1 MSINLAEVGAVVTP
15 ISASNWRVQFG
26 IYLPGITPAD
36 GYALSV
42 RAIHESDQFTPG
54 IPPVSIPLSHL
65 GGASGLWQTTV
76 TLSAG
81 AGSSYGSHG
90 RHLYRY
96 QLLRHGEP
104 TVFWFA
110 DPFARESGPGTHS
123 AFTLSTSSA
132 PFAWHDDTFKVPS
145 VDDMVVYELH
155 VGEFARNFDGVR
167 KRLEYLR
174 GLGVNVIELMP
185 FTNVK
190 ESAEWGYTP
199 LGFYCPDDRYGTPEQ
214 LKHLVDECHQ
224 QGIAVI
230 LDAVYAHA
238 HPEFAYNLV
247 YRRTGAA
254 NPMMGPFAEEFFP
267 GNPGTD
273 FNKEFA
279 RQFFL
284 ELNKYWL
291 AEFHLD
297 GFRYDYIPGMYDG
310 PTGNGYAAL
319 AYATY
324 QFSKT
329 GFPRFQDPSGHSRLI
344 QCAEHLPDPKGILRN
359 TYSNTCWQNQLMD
372 KAADTA
378 IWRYVD
384 ANLALLLDPEF
395 IGYPSNYQNAAA
407 GDSFPVAPFQYLEQH
422 DNRRLIARIAPS
434 SETDL
439 LGEPYG
445 ERNNFYR
452 VQPYAIALM
461 TGKGIPML
469 WQGQEICENWGM
481 ANWGIGRNLFERP
494 VHWEYF
500 YDRYGQALVRLYRVL
515 GTLRNANPALG
526 ARGDFYYFNDIDHQN
541 RRVIAYR
548 RSAAAPAKSFMVLI
562 NFSDATQEVCLPF
575 PSVGTWTEQ
584 LDQAPGDQIQVS
596 TNGEWKR
603 VSVPSHYGRIY
614 AR

>member
-1 MSINLAEVGAVVTP
+1 MSIDLTEVGATVSP
-15 ISASNWRVQFG
+15 LSAGVWQVKFG
-26 IYLPGITPAD
+26 AYLPGITPSD
-36 GYALSV
+36 GYSLTARV
-42 RAIHESDQFTPG
+42 IHEADQFTPG
-54 IPPVSIPLSHL
+54 IPPVAIALAYV
-65 GGASGLWQTTV
+65 GGPNGLWQLTT
-76 TLSAG
+76 TLSPVAD
-81 AGSSYGSHG
+81 SSYGAAG

-96 QLLRHGEP
+96 QLLRYGEP
-104 TVFWFA
+104 TAFWFA
-110 DPFARESGPGTHS
+110 DPFARESGAGTYS
-123 AFTLSTSSA
+123 AFTLETHPSA
-132 PFAWHDDTFKVPS
+132 FVWNDAGFKVPA
-145 VDDMVVYELH
+145 VDEMVVYELH

-167 KRLEYLR
+167 RRLEYLR

-199 LGFYCPDDRYGTPEQ
+199 LGFYCPDDRYGTPDD
-214 LKHLVDECHQ
+214 LRRLVDECHQ
-224 QGIAVI
+224 HGIAVI

-247 YRRTGAA
+247 YRKTGVP

-291 AEFHLD
+291 TEFHLD

-310 PTGNGYAAL
+310 PAGNGYAAL

-329 GFPRFQDPSGHSRLI
+329 GFSRFQDASGYSRII
-344 QCAEHLPDPKGILRN
+344 QCAENLPDPKGILRN

-372 KAADTA
+372 KCADTA

-384 ANLALLLDPEF
+384 ANLAFLLDPEF
-395 IGYPSNYQNAAA
+395 IGYPSSYQNPNT

-422 DNRRLIARIAPS
+422 DNRRLITRIAPT

-445 ERNNFYR
+445 DRAAFYR

-469 WQGQEICENWGM
+469 WQGQELCENSGM
-481 ANWGIGRNLFERP
+481 PNWGIGRNLFERP

-500 YDRYGQALVRLYRVL
+500 YDRYGQALVRLYRIL
-515 GTLRNANPALG
+515 GTLRNANPALS
-526 ARGDFYYFNDIDHQN
+526 ARGDFFYFNDANHQSQ
-541 RRVIAYR
+541 RVLVYR
-548 RSAAAPAKSFMVLI
+548 RSSASPAKTFMVFI
-562 NFSDATQEVCLPF
+562 NFSEATAEVWVPF
-575 PSVGTWTEQ
+575 PTAGAWSEQ
-584 LDQAPGDQIQVS
+584 IDSSPTDQVVVATS
-596 TNGEWKR
+596 GEWKK
-603 VSVPSHYGRIY
+603 VTVPSYYGRIY
-614 AR
+614 SR